1 MRRHFVA
8 LLVVLSLMGGLAVS
22 STSIAS
28 ADPVTV
34 PGAPTSLVA
43 TPGNGS
49 VSIAFMPGADGGA
62 AITNYEYSTDNGATW
77 KAFSPIN
84 TMNLVLISVRS
95 DAATGLVTGT
105 TYLIKLRAVNPVG
118 SGAESPAVSVTPAT
132 VPGAPTSVVGVSGNA
147 QVTVSW
153 TAPVSNGG
161 SVITR
166 YTVSASPQVGGVT
179 RTCTTTLTSCVVY
192 DLTNGVAYRF
202 TVKAR
207 NAVNEGAASGESS
220 AVTPATVPGGP
231 TSVVGVSGNAQ
242 VAVSW
247 VAPISNGGSVL
258 TGYTV
263 SASPQVGGVTRTC
276 TTALTS
282 CIVTGLT
289 NGVAYS
295 FTVTA
300 TNTVGTGAAS
310 GASSAVTPATVPGV
324 PTAVVITPG
333 NREVTVSWTA
343 PANNGAQ
350 ITGYKVQVYGAA
362 GAALTRSCL
371 VNATTSSATTC
382 TITDLTNDTTYG
394 FAVNATNSKGSSAYS
409 TVTQVQ
415 PTLVKILRGNAK
427 VTASW
432 TFTAPATVRGSTFL
446 NYQVQAYTAAGAVV
460 VGKTCTPVGSAKTCE
475 IGGLTNNTAYSIA
488 VISRYANGTS
498 ITTAKSI
505 TVAPSNVTGAS
516 VPAAP
521 TGVTAVT
528 GVKQATVSWT
538 ASVANGATVTVYTVQ
553 AYNPTTNVAV
563 AFTCATSVTSCI
575 VTGLTTGNKYYFKVT
590 ARNDVGNSAASSATT
605 TVTAG

>member
-1 MRRHFVA
+1 MVMRRHFVA
-8 LLVVLSLMGGLAVS
+8 LLVVFSLMGGLAVS

-84 TMNLVLISVRS
+84 TMSLVLISVRS

-179 RTCTTTLTSCVVY
+179 RTCTTTLTSCVVH

-207 NAVNEGAASGESS
+207 NAVNE
-220 AVTPATVPGGP
+220 
-231 TSVVGVSGNAQ
+231 
-242 VAVSW
+242 
-247 VAPISNGGSVL
+247 
-258 TGYTV
+258 
-263 SASPQVGGVTRTC
+263 
-276 TTALTS
+276 
-282 CIVTGLT
+282 
-289 NGVAYS
+289 
-295 FTVTA
+295 
-300 TNTVGTGAAS
+300 GAAS

-371 VNATTSSATTC
+371 VNATTSSAKTC

-394 FAVNATNSKGSSAYS
+394 FAVNAINSKGSSAYS